1 MHEGALALA
10 EEDARAAGLGD
21 AIAFECG
28 ECRDFT
34 PPMRPSMVVTNPPW
48 GLRLLGPGERD
59 RRPGRGGSR
68 SAEEGDTEEEAV
80 RAPWTQLGGFLRREC
95 PGADAFVLSGSKA
108 ATKFLRLSAAQKHV
122 VSLGGV
128 DARLLHY
135 AIRDR
140 ADIECFACGGTGH
153 LARDCP
159 EKERGGGGGKGHGVA
174 GLAFE

>member
-28 ECRDFT
+28 ECRDFA

-48 GLRLLGPGERD
+48 GLRLLGPDDRD

-68 SAEEGDTEEEAV
+68 SAEEGDEEAV

-95 PGADAFVLSGSKA
+95 PGADAFVLSGSRA

-128 DARLLHY
+128 DARWLHY

-140 ADIECFACGGTGH
+140 ADVECFACGGTGH

-159 EKERGGGGGKGHGVA
+159 HAR
-174 GLAFE
+174 

>member
-28 ECRDFT
+28 ECQDFA
-34 PPMRPSMVVTNPPW
+34 PPARPSMVVTNPPW
-48 GLRLLGPGERD
+48 GLRLLGPDAGD

-68 SAEEGDTEEEAV
+68 SAEEGDEEAV

-95 PGADAFVLSGSKA
+95 PGADAFVLSGSRA

-128 DARLLHY
+128 DARWLHY

-140 ADIECFACGGTGH
+140 ADVECFACGGTGH

-159 EKERGGGGGKGHGVA
+159 EKERGGDRHGVA

>member
-1 MHEGALALA
+1 MHESALALA

-28 ECRDFT
+28 ECRDFA
-34 PPMRPSMVVTNPPW
+34 PPARPSMVVTNPPW
-48 GLRLLGPGERD
+48 GLRLLGPGDRD

-68 SAEEGDTEEEAV
+68 SAEEGDEEAV

-95 PGADAFVLSGSKA
+95 PGADAFVLSGSRA

-128 DARLLHY
+128 DARWLHY

-140 ADIECFACGGTGH
+140 ADVECFACGGTGH

-159 EKERGGGGGKGHGVA
+159 EKERGGDRHGVA

>member
-28 ECRDFT
+28 ECQDFA
-34 PPMRPSMVVTNPPW
+34 PPARPSMVVTNPPW
-48 GLRLLGPGERD
+48 GLRLLGPGDGD

-68 SAEEGDTEEEAV
+68 SAEEGDEEAV

-95 PGADAFVLSGSKA
+95 PGADAFVLSGSRA

-128 DARLLHY
+128 DARWLHY

-140 ADIECFACGGTGH
+140 ADVECFACGGTGH

-159 EKERGGGGGKGHGVA
+159 EKERGGDRHGVA

>member
-1 MHEGALALA
+1 MHESALALA

-28 ECRDFT
+28 ECQDFA
-34 PPMRPSMVVTNPPW
+34 PPARPSMVVTNPPW

-68 SAEEGDTEEEAV
+68 SAEEGDEEAV

-95 PGADAFVLSGSKA
+95 PGADAFVLSGSRA

-128 DARLLHY
+128 DARWLHY

-140 ADIECFACGGTGH
+140 ADVECFACGGTGH

-159 EKERGGGGGKGHGVA
+159 EKERGGDRHGVA
-174 GLAFE
+174 GLTFE

>member
-1 MHEGALALA
+1 MHESALALA

-28 ECRDFT
+28 ECQDFA
-34 PPMRPSMVVTNPPW
+34 PPARPSMVVTNPPW
-48 GLRLLGPGERD
+48 GLRLLGPDDRD
-59 RRPGRGGSR
+59 WRSGRGGSR
-68 SAEEGDTEEEAV
+68 SAEEGDEEAV

-95 PGADAFVLSGSKA
+95 PGADAFVLSGSRV

-128 DARLLHY
+128 DARWLHY

-140 ADIECFACGGTGH
+140 ADVECYACGGTGH

-159 EKERGGGGGKGHGVA
+159 EKERGGDRHGVA

>member
-28 ECRDFT
+28 ECRDFA

-128 DARLLHY
+128 DARWLHY

-140 ADIECFACGGTGH
+140 ADVECFACGGTGH